1 MIMNGRLELALI
13 HGTGPIK
20 GVKFQPLLT
29 EEFFLVAHR
38 DFGFDADAKPVPIA
52 SLDGM
57 PMLMPPIYNFVRRA
71 VETSFTRS
79 RINLKVVAEIETV
92 RTLVQAVAMGLGASI
107 MPKAIADRI
116 VS

>member
-1 MIMNGRLELALI
+1 PGILIHLTESVGQAYSQMIMNGRLELALI

-57 PMLMPPIYNFVRRA
+57 PMLMPP
-71 VETSFTRS
+71 
-79 RINLKVVAEIETV
+79 
-92 RTLVQAVAMGLGASI
+92 
-107 MPKAIADRI
+107 
-116 VS
+116 